1 MVESLDNHLT
11 PLPFQISDLLFLL
24 VCVPFTA
31 ADYALT
37 SVWYFGEVW
46 CKLNQTFI
54 ICTAY
59 VSIYTL
65 VLMATDR
72 SVCSALSQSGPL
84 SLVEVLHYCVLIGRE
99 VQCDACA
106 SSLLP

>member
-1 MVESLDNHLT
+1 MISH
-11 PLPFQISDLLFLL
+11 PSQISDLLFLL

-72 SVCSALSQSGPL
+72 SVWSVWSVPFIQSEW
-84 SLVEVLHYCVLIGRE
+84 STLIGPDPSRY
-99 VQCDACA
+99 CA
-106 SSLLP
+106 LIGGTLLC

>member
-1 MVESLDNHLT
+1 MVVESLNNHLT

-72 SVCSALSQSGPL
+72 SVWCVWSVWRVPFIQLRFPL
-84 SLVEVLHYCVLIGRE
+84 RLRS
-99 VQCDACA
+99 
-106 SSLLP
+106 